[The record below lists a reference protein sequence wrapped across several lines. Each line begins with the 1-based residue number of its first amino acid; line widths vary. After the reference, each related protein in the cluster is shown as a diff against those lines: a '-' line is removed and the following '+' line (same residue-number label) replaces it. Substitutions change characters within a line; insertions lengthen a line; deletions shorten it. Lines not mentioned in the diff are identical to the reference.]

1 MKHKRK
7 AEHYF
12 VGQPKSKH
20 SLGLIR
26 VHLRSSFF
34 EFVTSSSV
42 FSKKR
47 VDAGT
52 RLLVESVILPKEG
65 CMLDLGCGYGPVGI
79 VAAASQPN
87 LRVFLV
93 DVNKRAVWLAKQNA
107 KRNNVGTIKVL
118 RGFLYEP
125 VEALEFD
132 IIVCNPPVSAGMSIV
147 SQIVTAAPEHL
158 KRNGSLQLVARTNTG
173 GKRIQR
179 IMEEAF
185 GNVKT
190 LAKKGGYR
198 VLLSKKP

>member
-1 MKHKRK
+1 M
-7 AEHYF
+7 
-12 VGQPKSKH
+12 
-20 SLGLIR
+20 
-26 VHLRSSFF
+26 
-34 EFVTSSSV
+34 
-42 FSKKR
+42 
-47 VDAGT
+47 
-52 RLLVESVILPKEG
+52 ESVILPKEG